1 VPQCFVIHKLPV
13 LLFIQ
18 FCMSI
23 CLDSFFEGVGKVN
36 LIETFE
42 GK

>member
-1 VPQCFVIHKLPV
+1 MPQCYVVHKLLV

-18 FCMSI
+18 FCMSVS
-23 CLDSFFEGVGKVN
+23 LDSFFEGVGKVN